1 MIFVTGGTGM
11 VGGEIVRL
19 LSQNGTAARAL
30 VRNPK
35 NAKNLPAITW
45 VTGDLAKPETFT
57 CGIRRCQN
65 AVSYFK
71 H

>member
-1 MIFVTGGTGM
+1 VPANNDATVRSIGNEAKKRGVYDFCDWRHGY

-35 NAKNLPAITW
+35 NAKNLPVIT
-45 VTGDLAKPETFT
+45 
-57 CGIRRCQN
+57 
-65 AVSYFK
+65 S
-71 H
+71 